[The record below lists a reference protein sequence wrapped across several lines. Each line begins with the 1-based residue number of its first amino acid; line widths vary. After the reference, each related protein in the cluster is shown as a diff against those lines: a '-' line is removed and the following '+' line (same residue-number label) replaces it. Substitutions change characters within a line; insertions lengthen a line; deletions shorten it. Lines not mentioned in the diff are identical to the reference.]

1 LCGRGDL
8 VSVFEIAMLVCFGA
22 AWPVSI
28 YKSIRT
34 RAVAG
39 KSLPFLVIVFVG
51 YAAGI
56 LHKLVF
62 HYDLV
67 IFLYMLNAA
76 MVGVDIVLYLRNRL
90 YHTRKSIEDAEDEG
104 ARPGARA

>member
-1 LCGRGDL
+1 
-8 VSVFEIAMLVCFGA
+8 MLVCFGA

-28 YKSIRT
+28 YKSLKT

-39 KSLPFLVIVFVG
+39 KSLFFLIIILVG

-56 LHKLVF
+56 LHKLIF

-67 IFLYMLNAA
+67 IFLYALNAG
-76 MVGVDIVLYLRNRL
+76 MVSLDIVLYLRNRV
-90 YHTRKSIEDAEDEG
+90 YHIRKSLAEADSRVE
-104 ARPGARA
+104 

>member
-1 LCGRGDL
+1 
-8 VSVFEIAMLVCFGA
+8 MLVCFGA

-28 YKSIRT
+28 YKSLKT

-39 KSLPFLVIVFVG
+39 KSLFFLIIVLVG

-56 LHKLVF
+56 LHKLIF

-67 IFLYMLNAA
+67 IFLYALNAV
-76 MVGVDIVLYLRNRL
+76 MVSLDIVLYLRNRL
-90 YHTRKSIEDAEDEG
+90 YHIRRSLAE
-104 ARPGARA
+104 PGEASR

>member
-1 LCGRGDL
+1 

-28 YKSIRT
+28 YKSLRS

-39 KSLPFLVIVFVG
+39 KSLPFLVIVFAG

-56 LHKLVF
+56 LHKLLYR
-62 HYDLV
+62 YDLV
-67 IFLYMLNAA
+67 VFLYALNAA
-76 MVGVDIVLYLRNRL
+76 MVALDAALYLRNRM
-90 YHTRKSIEDAEDEG
+90 YHVRRSLEG
-104 ARPGARA
+104 VGAWTPGNGPAS